1 MTDIFAKLVFALTL
15 SVAPGPVNLITLST
29 GLNHGARSAL
39 GFVFGATAGFTLL
52 LALIGLGAQAV
63 ADQAQAVFD
72 VLAVLGAGLILYFG
86 VGLLRSDG
94 AQDAAAAPV
103 PSAWQGAALQWLNP
117 KAWGACLASV
127 SLFDLQDSPGALWA
141 FVAMYFVACFVGV
154 GSWALFGAQAE
165 RWLNTAAR
173 RRVFNRILGS
183 ILCVMAALFLLQGLR

>member
-1 MTDIFAKLVFALTL
+1 MRPRVTDIFAKLVFALTL

-63 ADQAQAVFD
+63 ANQAQAVFD

-103 PSAWQGAALQWLNP
+103 PSAWQGGRRP
-117 KAWGACLASV
+117 
-127 SLFDLQDSPGALWA
+127 
-141 FVAMYFVACFVGV
+141 VGE
-154 GSWALFGAQAE
+154 S
-165 RWLNTAAR
+165 
-173 RRVFNRILGS
+173 
-183 ILCVMAALFLLQGLR
+183 